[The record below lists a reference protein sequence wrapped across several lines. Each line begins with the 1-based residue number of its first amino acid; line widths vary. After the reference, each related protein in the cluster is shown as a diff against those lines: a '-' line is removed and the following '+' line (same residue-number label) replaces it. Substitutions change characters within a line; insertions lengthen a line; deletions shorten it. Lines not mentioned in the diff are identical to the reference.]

1 MAEGRAV
8 GDVYSTKALKAALP
22 QKEEDEEKQL
32 KVISLEIKVVS
43 WNINGPGKAEPRNL
57 LVPAVVQKEN
67 PDVLLLQ
74 EVPSDK
80 IISLCNNNSRTYC
93 SVTAGKS
100 SEARILY
107 DPILF
112 EVLEPKRAV
121 DLHVAEVFAIEGRAR
136 EMRGGQKLGEEE
148 LFRDRVAV
156 VRLRHRPTGKG
167 IVFLSFHN
175 IRTSGDVK
183 GTATGFCE
191 IVRRIAE
198 HEKLPVVAGADLNC
212 KGFRR
217 GKTRVPEYE
226 LLTNRRRSK
235 VDFFLHSSPFP
246 GVVSFE
252 GSVSALHVFPEDG
265 EMTHP
270 YQTVMRDL
278 RRRHPEHLVAHYSS
292 SLDHDPLYDRLRVKW
307 IESAQKR

>member
-8 GDVYSTKALKAALP
+8 GDVYSTKALKDALP

-32 KVISLEIKVVS
+32 KVIRLEIKVLS

-57 LVPAVVQKEN
+57 LVPAVVLKEN

-74 EVPSDK
+74 EVRTDK
-80 IISLCNNNSRTYC
+80 IISLCNSRTYC
-93 SVTAGKS
+93 SVTAGRS

-107 DPILF
+107 YPKLF
-112 EVLEPKRAV
+112 EELEPKRAV
-121 DLHVAEVFAIEGRAR
+121 DLHVAKVFAKEGR
-136 EMRGGQKLGEEE
+136 EMRGIEE

-191 IVRRIAE
+191 IVQRIAE

-212 KGFRR
+212 KGFES

-226 LLTNRRRSK
+226 LTSRRRSK
-235 VDFFLHSSPFP
+235 VDFFLHSSTPFP
-246 GVVSFE
+246 GVVSFK

-265 EMTHP
+265 DETHP
-270 YQTVMRDL
+270 YYAVMRNL
-278 RRRHPEHLVAHYSS
+278 RRRHPEYMYLVADYRS
-292 SLDHDPLYDRLRVKW
+292 SLDHDPLCDRLRVKW
-307 IESAQKR
+307 KR